1 MKKLILILIACIS
14 FSAVYAQ
21 KSKVVATYNYLR
33 HQEYKK
39 AKLSIDKAIVH
50 PKTMNSAK
58 TWWYN
63 GQTYHKI
70 VEMCMYNNDQA
81 YCTLAPNA
89 ADIALDS
96 YIKALV
102 LNFTDEKW
110 HSLDIVNK
118 EADAQVFGKLLQD
131 KKNVDNYEITGDVLM
146 TRFPAL
152 ANIFVNKGVKELN
165 VGNIESSK
173 DAFESFEKSLFLSGL
188 MKVDTLIYYYTAIAA
203 SRAEMYDESINYFK
217 KVIEFDKFNFGEGD
231 TTRVTIINGLSAVY
245 LSNADTAKYIR
256 TLKDGIE
263 KYPNLTDHLVT
274 KLINYY
280 LDNNMSEEALNYLSI
295 AIERTP
301 NNHTYYLAQGSLFDK
316 LEKFNEAE
324 ASYKKAIE
332 IKPDFFDANYN
343 LGAIYYNKGGVLFN
357 SLSDIPINKQK
368 LYDKTLLQAQEQFK
382 IAKTYLE
389 KAHEVN
395 ETDFDTMTSLVEV
408 YVRLKMYDKSKEMK
422 ANIEGLK

>member
-14 FSAVYAQ
+14 FSAIYAQ

-39 AKLSIDKAIVH
+39 AKQSIDKATVH

-70 VEMCMYNNDQA
+70 VEMCMYNNEQE
-81 YCTLAPNA
+81 YCDLEPNA
-89 ADIALDS
+89 ANIALDS
-96 YIKALV
+96 YIKALM

-110 HSLDIVNK
+110 HSLDIMNN
-118 EADAQVFGKLLQD
+118 ETDAKVFGKLLQD
-131 KKNVDNYEITGDVLM
+131 RKNVDNYEITGDILM

-165 VGNIESSK
+165 IGSVDGSK
-173 DAFESFEKSLFLSGL
+173 EAFESFEKSLFLSGL
-188 MKVDTLIYYYTAIAA
+188 MKIDTLIYYYTAIAA
-203 SRAEMYDESINYFK
+203 NRAKMYDESIDYYN
-217 KVIEFDKFNFGEGD
+217 KVIDLDFGDSD
-231 TTRVTIINGLSAVY
+231 TMRVTILNGLATSY
-245 LSNADTAKYIR
+245 LSNTDTAKYIE
-256 TLKDGIE
+256 TLKNGIE

-280 LDNNMSEEALNYLSI
+280 LDNKMSEEALAYLEI
-295 AIERTP
+295 AIARTP
-301 NNHTYYLAQGSLFDK
+301 NNHTYYLAQGSLYDK
-316 LEKFNEAE
+316 LEKFDKAE
-324 ASYKKAIE
+324 ESYKKALK

-368 LYDKTLLQAQEQFK
+368 LYDKTLLQAQDQFK
-382 IAKTYLE
+382 TAKSYLE
-389 KAHEVN
+389 KAYEIN
-395 ETDFDTMTSLVEV
+395 ATDFDTMTSLVEV

-422 ANIEGLK
+422 AKIEELK